1 MNEEF
6 YLWVEALVDEG
17 YDLSSY
23 TWGDIYDIYEGVL
36 EEVKSQ
42 QDEAYEFVLDYLIE
56 EGYVNNY
63 KDADCLIE
71 NMSQKWLMDILESK
85 KWIQQAIQKPG
96 ALRKSLKAK
105 SGKNIPVKSLKSAS
119 HKGGKMGRRARLALT
134 LRKFH

>member
-1 MNEEF
+1 MKEEF
-6 YLWVEALVDEG
+6 SLWVNSLIKEG
-17 YDLSSY
+17 YDLSTYS
-23 TWGDIYDIYEGVL
+23 WDEMYDIYL
-36 EEVKSQ
+36 DLISEENV
-42 QDEAYEFVLDYLIE
+42 EFVLDYLIE

-63 KDADCLIE
+63 DSANTLVEHMSKD
-71 NMSQKWLMDILESK
+71 WLMDILESK